1 VYDSEHGEDLYDA
14 DRRESN
20 FSIREALM
28 RQAFTLFTLSILALT
43 LTGCSYLFYPHA
55 KEFAAKAKDQ
65 NDIQTLIN
73 LTNMMEA
80 SAKAA
85 RNGTGVDQALDDL
98 HNQFHAFDDRL
109 CCVDKETREKPAHAL
124 AVTHNKEL
132 WAIFKR
138 IWKFKND
145 QPQREQHLD
154 LFATEVK
161 ELRET
166 LQTLR

>member
-1 VYDSEHGEDLYDA
+1 M
-14 DRRESN
+14 RRV
-20 FSIREALM
+20 LG
-28 RQAFTLFTLSILALT
+28 LLSISILLIG
-43 LTGCSYLFYPHA
+43 LSGCSYLFYPNA
-55 KEFAAKAKDQ
+55 KDFAEKAKDQ
-65 NDIQTLIN
+65 NHVQTLIN
-73 LTNMMEA
+73 LTNMMET

-85 RNGTGVDQALDDL
+85 RGGTGYDQALNDL

-109 CCVDKETREKPAHAL
+109 CYVDKETREKPAHAL

-138 IWKFKND
+138 VWKFKSD

-166 LQTLR
+166 LQTLK